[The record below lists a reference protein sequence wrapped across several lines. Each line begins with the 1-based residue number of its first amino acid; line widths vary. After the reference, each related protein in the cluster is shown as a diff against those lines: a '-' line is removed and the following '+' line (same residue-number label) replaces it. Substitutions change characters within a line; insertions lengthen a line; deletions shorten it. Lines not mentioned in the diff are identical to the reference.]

1 MADPIKSAFDAP
13 ETDGDLFDNFI
24 VPDEFAERA
33 RRRRVE
39 PEVVERIIQV
49 VPENALLYQPDGSI
63 QAGHFTLTKTG
74 LIIGDEVT
82 KEEWG
87 ELGQVLKGL
96 NQSLQWIIGD
106 WVNYGEKQWRETYDQ
121 IAEQTGLDKT
131 TIYDF
136 AYVARSVH
144 FSVRTE
150 TLSFG
155 HHKLVAKFDR
165 KIQRQWLDYA
175 AEKKLSV
182 NAMRQ
187 QIKAQFPAIVSNRP
201 LMDGFTRQYTEY
213 AKQQLS
219 TAKKAQPHER
229 RQMADMLRKLAE
241 TIEGME

>member
-1 MADPIKSAFDAP
+1 MAEPIKSAFNTP
-13 ETDGDLFDNFI
+13 EDDELFENFI

-39 PEVVERIIQV
+39 PAVIERIV
-49 VPENALLYQPDGSI
+49 EVMPGNALLYQDDGSI
-63 QAGHFTLTKTG
+63 TAGHFTLTKTG
-74 LIIGDEVT
+74 LLISDGATKDE
-82 KEEWG
+82 WD
-87 ELGQVLKGL
+87 ELGRILKGL

-106 WVNYGEKQWRETYDQ
+106 WVNYGGKVWRETYEQ

-131 TIYDF
+131 TIYDY
-136 AYVARSVH
+136 AYVSGAVH

-165 KIQRQWLDYA
+165 KLQRQWLDYA
-175 AEKKLSV
+175 TENNLSV

-187 QIKAQFPAIVSNRP
+187 QIKAQLPAVISSNP
-201 LMDGFTRQYTEY
+201 VMDGFTKQYTEY

-229 RQMADMLRKLAE
+229 VQMAEMLRRLAE
-241 TIEGME
+241 TIEGLE

>member
-1 MADPIKSAFDAP
+1 MAEPIKSAFDTP
-13 ETDGDLFDNFI
+13 EDDELFDNFI

-39 PEVVERIIQV
+39 SEVVERVIEVI
-49 VPENALLYQPDGSI
+49 PENALLYQPDGSI

-74 LIIGDEVT
+74 LLISEGAT

-87 ELGQVLKGL
+87 ELGRMLKGL

-106 WVNYGEKQWRETYDQ
+106 WVNYGEKQWRETYEH
-121 IAEQTGLDKT
+121 IADETGLDVK
-131 TIYDF
+131 TIYDY

-155 HHKLVAKFDR
+155 HHKLIAGFDR
-165 KIQRQWLDYA
+165 KMQRQWLDYA
-175 AEKKLSV
+175 VDKKLSV
-182 NAMRQ
+182 SAMRQ
-187 QIKAQFPAIVSNRP
+187 QIRAQLPAVVNEP
-201 LMDGFTRQYTEY
+201 AFMDGFTKQYTEY

-229 RQMADMLRKLAE
+229 VQMAEMLRRLADA
-241 TIEGME
+241 IEGLE